1 MGVECGS
8 SGVRSWNRKEI
19 PSVVIVHCALHC
31 ATGEIPHIERAQ
43 AIIAPH
49 GIYGTNMP
57 ISPFQS
63 GKKQFHGLTG
73 TRLPRIFADI
83 ITSHII
89 YFAPKIS
96 ANKICENEVFSVIS
110 HRIRRSAHFFM
121 PAHIG
126 SSKANKRQ
134 IIEYQVLKTRE
145 KLIEIA
151 RQLFAHKGIEN
162 TTMNDIASASDKGR
176 RTIYTYFR
184 SKRDIYNAVVKTESD
199 KIIDKLS
206 AIVALPIDPEQKL
219 MDFIFARFEAI
230 KESVTRNGTLRAGF
244 FRDVR
249 KVDRARRSNT
259 SSEANMLRQIL
270 LEGVNQ
276 GVFHIRHVEQTAMVM
291 LLSLQGL
298 DVPYIRDNFSELG
311 IEKLKLRE
319 YIDDFIMN
327 GIRNK
332 SK

>member
-1 MGVECGS
+1 ML
-8 SGVRSWNRKEI
+8 R
-19 PSVVIVHCALHC
+19 
-31 ATGEIPHIERAQ
+31 
-43 AIIAPH
+43 
-49 GIYGTNMP
+49 
-57 ISPFQS
+57 ISDYCIS
-63 GKKQFHGLTG
+63 
-73 TRLPRIFADI
+73 
-83 ITSHII
+83 I
-89 YFAPKIS
+89 YFYLNWLK
-96 ANKICENEVFSVIS
+96 
-110 HRIRRSAHFFM
+110 
-121 PAHIG
+121 
-126 SSKANKRQ
+126 
-134 IIEYQVLKTRE
+134 VLKTRD

-206 AIVALPIDPEQKL
+206 AIVAQSVDPQQKL

-230 KESVTRNGTLRAGF
+230 KESVSRNGTLKAGF

-259 SSEANMLRQIL
+259 TSEANMLKQIL

-319 YIDDFIMN
+319 YIEAFIMN
-327 GIRNK
+327 GIKNK
-332 SK
+332 

>member
-1 MGVECGS
+1 M
-8 SGVRSWNRKEI
+8 
-19 PSVVIVHCALHC
+19 
-31 ATGEIPHIERAQ
+31 
-43 AIIAPH
+43 
-49 GIYGTNMP
+49 
-57 ISPFQS
+57 
-63 GKKQFHGLTG
+63 
-73 TRLPRIFADI
+73 
-83 ITSHII
+83 
-89 YFAPKIS
+89 
-96 ANKICENEVFSVIS
+96 
-110 HRIRRSAHFFM
+110 
-121 PAHIG
+121 
-126 SSKANKRQ
+126 
-134 IIEYQVLKTRE
+134 LKTRD

-162 TTMNDIASASDKGR
+162 TTMNDIASASDRGR

-206 AIVALPIDPEQKL
+206 AIVAQPVDPQQKL

-230 KESVTRNGTLRAGF
+230 KESVSRNGTLKAGF
-244 FRDVR
+244 LRDVR

-259 SSEANMLRQIL
+259 TSEANMLKQIL

-319 YIDDFIMN
+319 YIEAFIMN
-327 GIRNK
+327 GIKNK
-332 SK
+332 

>member
-1 MGVECGS
+1 M
-8 SGVRSWNRKEI
+8 
-19 PSVVIVHCALHC
+19 
-31 ATGEIPHIERAQ
+31 
-43 AIIAPH
+43 
-49 GIYGTNMP
+49 
-57 ISPFQS
+57 
-63 GKKQFHGLTG
+63 
-73 TRLPRIFADI
+73 
-83 ITSHII
+83 
-89 YFAPKIS
+89 
-96 ANKICENEVFSVIS
+96 
-110 HRIRRSAHFFM
+110 
-121 PAHIG
+121 
-126 SSKANKRQ
+126 
-134 IIEYQVLKTRE
+134 LKTRD

-206 AIVALPIDPEQKL
+206 AIVAQPIDPQQKL

-230 KESVTRNGTLRAGF
+230 KESVSRNGTLKAGF

-259 SSEANMLRQIL
+259 TSEANMLKQIL

-319 YIDDFIMN
+319 YIEAFIMN
-327 GIRNK
+327 GIKNK
-332 SK
+332 

>member
-1 MGVECGS
+1 M
-8 SGVRSWNRKEI
+8 
-19 PSVVIVHCALHC
+19 
-31 ATGEIPHIERAQ
+31 
-43 AIIAPH
+43 
-49 GIYGTNMP
+49 
-57 ISPFQS
+57 
-63 GKKQFHGLTG
+63 
-73 TRLPRIFADI
+73 
-83 ITSHII
+83 
-89 YFAPKIS
+89 
-96 ANKICENEVFSVIS
+96 
-110 HRIRRSAHFFM
+110 
-121 PAHIG
+121 
-126 SSKANKRQ
+126 
-134 IIEYQVLKTRE
+134 LKTRD

-206 AIVALPIDPEQKL
+206 AIVAQPVDPQQKL

-230 KESVTRNGTLRAGF
+230 KESVSRNGTLKAGF

-249 KVDRARRSNT
+249 KVDRARRCNT
-259 SSEANMLRQIL
+259 TSEANMLKQIL

-319 YIDDFIMN
+319 YIEAFIMN
-327 GIRNK
+327 GIKNK
-332 SK
+332 

>member
-1 MGVECGS
+1 M
-8 SGVRSWNRKEI
+8 
-19 PSVVIVHCALHC
+19 
-31 ATGEIPHIERAQ
+31 
-43 AIIAPH
+43 
-49 GIYGTNMP
+49 
-57 ISPFQS
+57 
-63 GKKQFHGLTG
+63 
-73 TRLPRIFADI
+73 
-83 ITSHII
+83 
-89 YFAPKIS
+89 
-96 ANKICENEVFSVIS
+96 
-110 HRIRRSAHFFM
+110 
-121 PAHIG
+121 
-126 SSKANKRQ
+126 
-134 IIEYQVLKTRE
+134 LKTRD

-206 AIVALPIDPEQKL
+206 AIVAQPVDPQQKL

-230 KESVTRNGTLRAGF
+230 KESVSRNGTLKAGF

-259 SSEANMLRQIL
+259 TSEANMLKQIL

-276 GVFHIRHVEQTAMVM
+276 GVFHIRHLEQTAMVM

-319 YIDDFIMN
+319 YIEAFIMN
-327 GIRNK
+327 GIKNK
-332 SK
+332 

>member
-1 MGVECGS
+1 ML
-8 SGVRSWNRKEI
+8 R
-19 PSVVIVHCALHC
+19 
-31 ATGEIPHIERAQ
+31 
-43 AIIAPH
+43 
-49 GIYGTNMP
+49 
-57 ISPFQS
+57 ISDYCIS
-63 GKKQFHGLTG
+63 
-73 TRLPRIFADI
+73 
-83 ITSHII
+83 I
-89 YFAPKIS
+89 YFYLNWLK
-96 ANKICENEVFSVIS
+96 
-110 HRIRRSAHFFM
+110 
-121 PAHIG
+121 
-126 SSKANKRQ
+126 
-134 IIEYQVLKTRE
+134 VLKTRD

-206 AIVALPIDPEQKL
+206 AIVAQPVDPQQKL

-230 KESVTRNGTLRAGF
+230 KESVSRNGTLKAGF

-259 SSEANMLRQIL
+259 TSEANMLKQIL

-319 YIDDFIMN
+319 YIEAFIMN
-327 GIRNK
+327 GIKNK
-332 SK
+332 N

>member
-1 MGVECGS
+1 M
-8 SGVRSWNRKEI
+8 
-19 PSVVIVHCALHC
+19 
-31 ATGEIPHIERAQ
+31 
-43 AIIAPH
+43 
-49 GIYGTNMP
+49 
-57 ISPFQS
+57 
-63 GKKQFHGLTG
+63 
-73 TRLPRIFADI
+73 
-83 ITSHII
+83 
-89 YFAPKIS
+89 
-96 ANKICENEVFSVIS
+96 
-110 HRIRRSAHFFM
+110 
-121 PAHIG
+121 
-126 SSKANKRQ
+126 
-134 IIEYQVLKTRE
+134 LKTRD

-206 AIVALPIDPEQKL
+206 AIVAQPVDPQQKL

-230 KESVTRNGTLRAGF
+230 KESVSRNGTLKAGF

-259 SSEANMLRQIL
+259 TSEANMLKQIL

-298 DVPYIRDNFSELG
+298 DVPYIRDNFS
-311 IEKLKLRE
+311 
-319 YIDDFIMN
+319 
-327 GIRNK
+327 
-332 SK
+332 

>member
-1 MGVECGS
+1 ML
-8 SGVRSWNRKEI
+8 R
-19 PSVVIVHCALHC
+19 
-31 ATGEIPHIERAQ
+31 
-43 AIIAPH
+43 
-49 GIYGTNMP
+49 
-57 ISPFQS
+57 ISDYCIS
-63 GKKQFHGLTG
+63 
-73 TRLPRIFADI
+73 
-83 ITSHII
+83 I
-89 YFAPKIS
+89 YFYLNWLK
-96 ANKICENEVFSVIS
+96 
-110 HRIRRSAHFFM
+110 
-121 PAHIG
+121 
-126 SSKANKRQ
+126 
-134 IIEYQVLKTRE
+134 VLKTRD